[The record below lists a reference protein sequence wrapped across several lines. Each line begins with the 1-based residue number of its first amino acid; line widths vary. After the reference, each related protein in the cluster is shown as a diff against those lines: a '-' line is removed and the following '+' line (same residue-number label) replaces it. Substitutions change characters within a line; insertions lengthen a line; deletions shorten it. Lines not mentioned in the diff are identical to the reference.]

1 MKWASTTAATARLED
16 AIAEASETI
25 QSEIDGDADVIFA
38 FATEE
43 YSAHL
48 PTLGAEINR
57 RFPGALLI
65 GCTGAGVIG
74 GGVEIEGE
82 PALSLTAARLPGV
95 DIAGYYF
102 EPEPRRWSRTLSSA
116 PRGDLDMI
124 ILADSVTGNAP
135 ELLGILDAALPES
148 QKLGALA
155 GGGAAGESSLF
166 LGDRVHR
173 AGSVALTLSG
183 NVEMA
188 AGVAHG
194 CRPIGAPMFVTR
206 HHGQLI
212 LELDGQPALRCL
224 DAMIT
229 ELSADDREHVR
240 NRLVLG
246 LATTPDQ
253 EIYDQGDFLVR
264 DLVGIEPDSG
274 AIGVAV
280 SDLKPNQVVQ
290 FHVRDPQTASEEL
303 AEVLDDHVYAEPR
316 GGLLFSCRGRGR
328 IFYGKPNHDSDLLR
342 EKLGPVPVGG
352 FFASG
357 EIGPI
362 AGRSWLHT
370 YTSAFGLFR
379 PKR

>member
-16 AIAEASETI
+16 AIAEAAETV
-25 QSEIDGDADVIFA
+25 QAEIDGDVDVIFA

-43 YSAHL
+43 HSAHL

-57 RFPGALLI
+57 RFPGALLV
-65 GCTGAGVIG
+65 GCTGPGVIG

-82 PALSLTAARLPGV
+82 PALSLTAAQLPGV
-95 DIAGYYF
+95 EIAGYYF
-102 EPEPRRWSRTLSSA
+102 ESDPRRWSQVLEAAPGADHDVIVLSDPA
-116 PRGDLDMI
+116 
-124 ILADSVTGNAP
+124 TGNASS
-135 ELLGILDAALPES
+135 LLEFLDAAMPEA

-173 AGSVALTLSG
+173 TGSIALTLSG
-183 NVEMA
+183 NVEIA
-188 AGVAHG
+188 TGLAQG

-212 LELDGQPALRCL
+212 IELDGQPALRSL
-224 DAMIT
+224 DAMLS
-229 ELSADDREHVR
+229 ELSADDREHAR

-246 LATTPDQ
+246 LATTAGQ
-253 EIYDQGDFLVR
+253 EIYEQGDFLIR

-274 AIGVAV
+274 AVGVAV
-280 SDLKPNQVVQ
+280 SDLAANQVVQ

-303 AEVLDDHVYAEPR
+303 GEVLDDHVYAEPR

-328 IFYGKPNHDSDLLR
+328 LFYGRPNHDSDLLR
-342 EKLGPVPVGG
+342 EKLGPVPIGG
-352 FFASG
+352 CFASG

-362 AGRSWLHT
+362 AGRTYLHT